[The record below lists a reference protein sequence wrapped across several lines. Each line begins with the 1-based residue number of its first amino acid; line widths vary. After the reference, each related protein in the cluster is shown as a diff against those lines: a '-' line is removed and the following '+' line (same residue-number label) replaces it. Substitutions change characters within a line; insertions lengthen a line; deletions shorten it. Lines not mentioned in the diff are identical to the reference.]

1 MLSGRFGSRF
11 TRGVLKKVASIAVL
25 GVITGMVLTG
35 CSSSNV
41 PPGKIDQ
48 IKEDAMSLFLS
59 DYKLAKVE
67 YIAQTKDRFN
77 SDYFYQLV
85 SGVAGETLTDDE
97 DLERYYNL
105 QDWRYEDVKSKAE
118 QGVQLPGVYADEE
131 GQISEVYFDAKQ
143 NKAIVRIDFEWFD
156 IGYTSTTRQSVIELG
171 YDENDKINF
180 FRETV
185 FSFYPE
191 RILS

>member
-1 MLSGRFGSRF
+1 MEVGDFMFINMKS
-11 TRGVLKKVASIAVL
+11 VLIRCCGLVL
-25 GVITGMVLTG
+25 ISVVLLTG

-41 PPGKIDQ
+41 PPGKIEQ
-48 IKEDAMSLFLS
+48 IKEDALSLFLS

-67 YIAQTKDRFN
+67 YVAQSQDRFN
-77 SDYFYQLV
+77 SEYFYEYV
-85 SGVAGETLTDDE
+85 SGIAGETLSDSE

-105 QDWRYEDVKSKAE
+105 QDWRYEDVKAKAE

-131 GQISEVYFDAKQ
+131 GQIADVYYDAKQ

-156 IGYTSTTRQSVIELG
+156 IGHTSTARQSVIELG
-171 YDENDKINF
+171 YDSEDKINF
-180 FRETV
+180 FREMIFTY
-185 FSFYPE
+185 YPE